1 MTPAP
6 KEMHPA
12 VADWQAIVEL
22 REQRWR
28 EAVAQNDPAAELL
41 LSSLELAKKRL
52 AAAIKYSGQP
62 QKPSQPEGA
71 PRPTAW

>member
-1 MTPAP
+1 MT
-6 KEMHPA
+6 HPA

-22 REQRWR
+22 REQRYLD
-28 EAVAQNDPAAELL
+28 AVARKDPSADLL

-62 QKPSQPEGA
+62 QNPKPPKDT

>member
-1 MTPAP
+1 MT
-6 KEMHPA
+6 HPA
-12 VADWQAIVEL
+12 IADWLEIVEK
-22 REQRWR
+22 RKRRWLD
-28 EAVAQNDPAAELL
+28 AVAQNDPAADRL

-62 QKPSQPEGA
+62 QNSKSSKDT